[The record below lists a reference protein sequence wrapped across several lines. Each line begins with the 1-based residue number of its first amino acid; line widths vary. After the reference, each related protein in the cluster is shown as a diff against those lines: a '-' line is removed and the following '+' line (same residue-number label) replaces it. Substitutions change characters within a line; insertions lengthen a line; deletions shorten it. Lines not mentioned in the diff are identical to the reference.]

1 MSSGTNGV
9 TPRQVEGVPPSR
21 EERSDE
27 RLGGT
32 PSSAV
37 EVEVVAKPRRRQYS
51 AEYKLRVLEEAD
63 RCREPGAVGRLL
75 RREGLYSSHLVMWRK
90 ARHAGTL
97 RGLTPRK
104 RGRKPVPRNPLQKR
118 VDALEAEVTRLRKKL
133 ATAETILEVQGKV
146 AGLLGLNF
154 DRGKNS

>member
-1 MSSGTNGV
+1 MNSETNGV
-9 TPRQVEGVPPSR
+9 TPLNSEGVPPGR

-27 RLGGT
+27 RPGGT

-37 EVEVVAKPRRRQYS
+37 DVEVVAKPRRRQYS
-51 AEYKLRVLEEAD
+51 AEYKLRILEEAD
-63 RCREPGAVGRLL
+63 RCSEPGDVGRLL
-75 RREGLYSSHLVMWRK
+75 RREGLYSSHLVVWRK
-90 ARHAGTL
+90 ARRDGTL

-118 VDALEAEVTRLRKKL
+118 VDALEAEVVRLRKKL

-146 AGLLGLNF
+146 AGLLGLHF
-154 DRGKNS
+154 DSGKNS